1 MPVISVI
8 VPVYRV
14 EQYIN
19 RCVDSI
25 LAQTLTDFELILID
39 DGSPDKCGSI
49 CEEYASKDDRVHVIH
64 QKNGGLSAARNTGID
79 WAFANSD
86 SKWLTF
92 IDSDD
97 WVHCRYLE
105 MLYSAACK
113 YHTHISICNYERTA
127 GENLKI
133 DESALRSACRETE
146 TYFMECRT
154 NAVVAWGKLYS
165 KTSFRDIRYPVG
177 RIHEDE
183 FTTHKL
189 LFQYSQIAEV
199 PAPLYAYFDNPKGIT
214 GVQWTPKRLDKVLA
228 VEEQISYFG
237 RRKMKTLKIYT
248 IGVYLYVLEEQMK
261 ILDKIGNNQY
271 KKEYKWVV
279 NKLRAA
285 LIKYK
290 KTMGFS
296 FTVNA
301 WRYDMVFP
309 KLMKAYRLLSGIKE
323 KLWR

>member
-1 MPVISVI
+1 MSLISVI
-8 VPVYRV
+8 VPIYKV
-14 EQYIN
+14 EKYIN

-25 LAQTLTDFELILID
+25 LTQTLTDFELILID
-39 DGSPDKCGSI
+39 DGIPDNCGSI

-64 QKNGGLSAARNTGID
+64 QKNCGLSAARNAGLD
-79 WAFANSD
+79 WVFANSD
-86 SKWLTF
+86 SEWLTF
-92 IDSDD
+92 VDSDD
-97 WVHCRYLE
+97 WVDCRYLE
-105 MLYSAACK
+105 MLYSVACK
-113 YHTHISICNYERTA
+113 YHTGISICSYECTA

-133 DESALRSACRETE
+133 EKSALVPDCWQTE

-189 LFQYSQIAEV
+189 LFQHPQVAVVSS
-199 PAPLYAYFDNPKGIT
+199 PLYAYFDNPKGIT
-214 GVQWTPKRLDKVLA
+214 GIHWTPKRLDKVLA

-237 RRKMKTLKIYT
+237 RRKMQTLKIYT

-261 ILDKIGNNQY
+261 ILDEIGNNQY
-271 KKEYKWVV
+271 QKEYKWVV
-279 NKLRAA
+279 NKLRVA

-290 KTMGFS
+290 KVMGFS
-296 FTVNA
+296 LTVNA

-309 KLMKAYRLLSGIKE
+309 KLMKAYRLLCGIKE

>member
-64 QKNGGLSAARNTGID
+64 QKNGGLSAARNAGID
-79 WAFANSD
+79 WAFANSN

-97 WVHCRYLE
+97 WVDCRYLE
-105 MLYSAACK
+105 MLYSAVRK
-113 YHTHISICNYERTA
+113 YNTGISICSYECTA
-127 GENLKI
+127 GESLKI
-133 DESALRSACRETE
+133 EKSALRSACRETE

-154 NAVVAWGKLYS
+154 NAIVAWGKLYS

-228 VEEQISYFG
+228 VEKQISYFG

-279 NKLRAA
+279 YKLRAA